1 MIIGLVITDRSIN
14 RLKHHWI
21 GVSFGVVASTGTSAA
36 PFKSSVALFKS
47 SAAPFKSSVALFKS
61 SAALSN
67 VAIPESYPS
76 PIKPNQARTQVS
88 TYPTLHAISR
98 TSPHTANDFLRSLLT
113 PFLNRNYFRIPMWY
127 LDTRHASSWWCRTAA
142 SEVAR
147 SPDNRKNRQAG
158 ATRWSIT
165 LQETVKPSRKAAERK
180 TELAPTSPFIYS
192 ELSI

>member
-1 MIIGLVITDRSIN
+1 MEASLDRRQLWHRRLHRNLCSTIQILCGIIQILRSTIQRGN
-14 RLKHHWI
+14 A
-21 GVSFGVVASTGTSAA
+21 GF
-36 PFKSSVALFKS
+36 
-47 SAAPFKSSVALFKS
+47 
-61 SAALSN
+61 
-67 VAIPESYPS
+67 IPT
-76 PIKPNQARTQVS
+76 PNQARTQVS

-127 LDTRHASSWWCRTAA
+127 LDTGQGSSWWCRTAA